1 MKRKEAISRA
11 RLHKLARLGI
21 GLAAVTALGG
31 LVATNSPLLGR
42 VMVEA
47 QEVTDQTSTEQA
59 PPASQEA
66 KTVTF
71 TISESL
77 NWYDNQPVENKVTL
91 LPGESYTFSV
101 DESKYAVAPNQKLTY
116 SYDEIEDGRSYYL
129 HLEPKAQANEDQ
141 SVTFEVQAKS
151 VFFEGDGSGDY
162 PLETREVTLK
172 LGESYTPGTPTFEG
186 YVAIDYNPFTGAPIT
201 TTPIT
206 IIPTEIV
213 NDGKSTILAQ
223 YQTPWYKSTSYD
235 RELPAIPADYTGE
248 VIAGEA
254 EWYQLRVK
262 HHINGQFRQSDT
274 FRVPA
279 NTPLAPALFANPHY
293 GQVTGYETQQ
303 GYIKE
308 LTFNYTYPEDKLPD
322 GSIYKLPAVKGV
334 WNDKITPAPD
344 ANNTD
349 TPTTPTTPTEPTEPT
364 KPVEEPK
371 QPETPAL
378 EDKQVEDLTSDTS
391 AVAVRV
397 FGSDVA
403 AVDKI
408 VANKEHAPAVLAAL
422 PAGYPAQDADLYDIK
437 TLDASGQFVQ
447 IGGKAQVTLPVA
459 AERVVEKVI
468 YFLPSTGA
476 VEELPFEW
484 NKETNT
490 VSFMVSHFSHYGII
504 YKPVLQ
510 PVQPPVTPTLP
521 PATTSQEPKAPVQ
534 TPPAQLTTTVTQEQA
549 ATTTEGKKQ
558 LPATGDTASILPS
571 LGIFLGLTGLGLA
584 GKRRRK
590 N

>member
-1 MKRKEAISRA
+1 MKRKEHISRA

-31 LVATNSPLLGR
+31 LVATNSPLLGK

-47 QEVTDQTSTEQA
+47 QEVTDQTSTEQVL
-59 PPASQEA
+59 PVSQEA

-71 TISESL
+71 TISESFY
-77 NWYDNQPVENKVTL
+77 WYDNEPIENKVTL

-129 HLEPKAQANEDQ
+129 HLEPKAQVNEDQ
-141 SVTFEVQAKS
+141 SVTFEVQAEVVYS
-151 VFFEGDGSGDY
+151 SPGGDSISHY
-162 PLETREVTLK
+162 PIETKEVTLK
-172 LGESYTPGTPTFEG
+172 LGESYTPGTPVFEG
-186 YVAIDYNPFTGAPIT
+186 YVTADNHLFEKAPFT
-201 TTPIT
+201 TTPS
-206 IIPTEIV
+206 EIV
-213 NDGKSTILAQ
+213 NDGKSVIVGRYLTG
-223 YQTPWYKSTSYD
+223 WYKTNYD
-235 RELPAIPADYTGE
+235 RELPEVPADYTEE
-248 VIAGEA
+248 VIAGKE
-254 EWYQLRVK
+254 ESYQFAAV
-262 HHINGQFRQSDT
+262 HFINGQFRQSDT

-293 GQVTGYETQQ
+293 GQVTGYETLQRY
-303 GYIKE
+303 GSKI
-308 LTFNYTYPEDKLPD
+308 LVFNYTYPEDQLPD

-378 EDKQVEDLTSDTS
+378 EDKQVEDLASDTS

-408 VANKEHAPAVLAAL
+408 VANKENAPAVLAAL

-521 PATTSQEPKAPVQ
+521 PATTSQEPKAPMQ
-534 TPPAQLTTTVTQEQA
+534 TPPAQPTTTVTQEQA
-549 ATTTEGKKQ
+549 ATTTETKKQ

>member
-1 MKRKEAISRA
+1 MKRKEHISRA
-11 RLHKLARLGI
+11 RLHKLAKLGI

-31 LVATNSPLLGR
+31 LVATNSPLLGK
-42 VMVEA
+42 VTVEA

-71 TISESL
+71 AL
-77 NWYDNQPVENKVTL
+77 FKGYDWYDFERIQNKVTL

-101 DESKYAVAPNQKLTY
+101 DESNYFITPDKKLTY
-116 SYDEIEDGRSYYL
+116 SYDEIEDGRSYFL
-129 HLEPKAQANEDQ
+129 HLEPKVQVNEDQ
-141 SVTFEVQAKS
+141 SVTFEVRTESLYA
-151 VFFEGDGSGDY
+151 VGDGVSNY
-162 PLETREVTLK
+162 PLEIKEVTLK
-172 LGESYTPGTPTFEG
+172 PGESYTPGTPTFEG
-186 YVAIDYNPFTGAPIT
+186 YTLSDKIIDSVPDS
-201 TTPIT
+201 
-206 IIPTEIV
+206 IV
-213 NDGKSTILAQ
+213 NDGNNTIKGS
-223 YQTPWYKSTSYD
+223 YKIGYYSANID
-235 RELPAIPADYTGE
+235 RALPAIPADYTGE
-248 VIAGEA
+248 VITGENDS
-254 EWYQLRVK
+254 YGLIVR
-262 HHINGQFRQSDT
+262 HIINGQFRQGEY
-274 FRVPA
+274 FKIPA